1 MPRGGTL
8 LQTPSAGEVAQ
19 PDVPTCRLDERL
31 QDVRVRVQAT
41 EWDTAIVVTENG
53 VVLGRLGR
61 DALRR
66 EDDVSVED
74 AMTEGPSTVRPSIGV
89 DALLERMARRNNR
102 MALITTPDG
111 RLVGVVRKED
121 AEARLSARSRDKAE

>member
-1 MPRGGTL
+1 LPRGGTL
-8 LQTPSAGEVAQ
+8 LQTPSAGEVVR

-66 EDDVSVED
+66 EDNLSVED

>member
-1 MPRGGTL
+1 M
-8 LQTPSAGEVAQ
+8 
-19 PDVPTCRLDERL
+19 PTCRLDERL
-31 QDVRVRVQAT
+31 QHVRVRVQPTA
-41 EWDTAIVVTENG
+41 WDTAIVVTENG

-61 DALRR
+61 AALRR
-66 EDDVSVED
+66 DDDVSVED

-102 MALITTPDG
+102 TALVTTPDG

-121 AEARLSARSRDKAE
+121 AEARLSARSRDEAE